1 MWSGDFA
8 WHYGLMGFG
17 GLLFWGLVIAA
28 IVFAFRGHGCCHR
41 RYDRPGEKTALD
53 ILKERY
59 ARGEIDDDEFKR
71 RRKELE

>member
-1 MWSGDFA
+1 MWGGDFG

-28 IVFAFRGHGCCHR
+28 IVFALRGQRCCHH
-41 RYDRPGEKTALD
+41 RYDQPGEKTALD
-53 ILKERY
+53 ILKARY
-59 ARGEIDDDEFKR
+59 ARGEIDDDEFRR